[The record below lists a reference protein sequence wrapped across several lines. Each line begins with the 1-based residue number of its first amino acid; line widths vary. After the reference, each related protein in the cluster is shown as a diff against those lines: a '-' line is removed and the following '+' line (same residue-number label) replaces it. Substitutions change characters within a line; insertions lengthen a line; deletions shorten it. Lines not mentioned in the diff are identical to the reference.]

1 MLLSPEMP
9 GLATKIAQSMGF
21 WANLGKNP
29 SFNKVVT
36 EIGSLGFTEFGIDSE
51 RTDVSK

>member
-9 GLATKIAQSMGF
+9 GSATKIAQSMGF
-21 WANLGKNP
+21 WANERL
-29 SFNKVVT
+29 SFYKVFK
-36 EIGSLGFTEFGIDSE
+36 EIGSLGFTEFGRVSK